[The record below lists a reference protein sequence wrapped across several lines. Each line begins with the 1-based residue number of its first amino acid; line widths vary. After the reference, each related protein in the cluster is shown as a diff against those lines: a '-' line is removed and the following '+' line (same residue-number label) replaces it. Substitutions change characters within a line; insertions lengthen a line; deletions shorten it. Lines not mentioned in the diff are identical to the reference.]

1 MIMTKDNG
9 REDEPFEVIV
19 GGSVESRDELARWE
33 EAGVTR
39 MISSPWRRSREALD
53 GIKRYAEL
61 TWISADVSRWRR

>member
-1 MIMTKDNG
+1 M
-9 REDEPFEVIV
+9 IV
-19 GGSVESRDELARWE
+19 GGRVESRDELARWE

-61 TWISADVSRWRR
+61 LFD